1 MDKLTKTERVIVEVA
16 SLSLIATFFVPIWRI
31 DLFAPQYPEGLTMK
45 IWLNDIEDVVV
56 PFDNR
61 RLLHGFGQACHLT

>member
-1 MDKLTKTERVIVEVA
+1 MNKLTKIEIIIVAIA

-45 IWLNDIEDVVV
+45 IWLNDIK
-56 PFDNR
+56 
-61 RLLHGFGQACHLT
+61 GQIDIIMD